1 MDVPVLPGMR
11 LQPLL
16 ASLPGSTART
26 LTLGSG
32 PSPSFSIQVA
42 DSISVLSPAGDYT
55 DFYSSRHHA
64 TNVGV
69 MFRGKENALMPNWYV
84 LYPGVAELQVC
95 LSVSSSLWFWEPPG
109 PLRLKE
115 PGRKAHKGHDIT
127 TSGNSDPSFWFSSR
141 LSPGPAVESR
151 GSPLRLDL
159 ENMGWN

>member
-1 MDVPVLPGMR
+1 MYVGICMYVCVYMYECACMCVR
-11 LQPLL
+11 LNN
-16 ASLPGSTART
+16 
-26 LTLGSG
+26 
-32 PSPSFSIQVA
+32 SPCKDIHVQHRDFC
-42 DSISVLSPAGDYT
+42 SVLCDNL
-55 DFYSSRHHA
+55 DER
-64 TNVGV
+64 GV
-69 MFRGKENALMPNWYV
+69 WGRMDPCVY
-84 LYPGVAELQVC
+84 VAELQVC